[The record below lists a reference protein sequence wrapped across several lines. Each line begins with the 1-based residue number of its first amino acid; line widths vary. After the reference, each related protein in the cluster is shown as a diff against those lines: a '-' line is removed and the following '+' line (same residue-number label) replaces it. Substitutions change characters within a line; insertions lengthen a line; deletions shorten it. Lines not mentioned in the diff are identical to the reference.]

1 MGKPMR
7 IAYLTNSLSIHDF
20 KFVSNITANGHQ
32 VFLFTFHD
40 VNDPRLPEYYQ
51 YINSDVIEQI
61 KKVPNLTIVRY
72 FPWVYAGGNRWLK
85 YFQFFLHALVGPL
98 MVRRKF
104 KEFRCDLIDAG
115 FIQRDG
121 FIAALS
127 GIRQFLLTSWG
138 SDVLLIPKTSAIL
151 RHITAY
157 TIRRSAMV
165 YSDSNVVRSEVM
177 AIGGVPRD
185 RTVVFPQLGVDV
197 ARFNPAAANCQFRR
211 DMGYSAGDIVI
222 ICTRNF
228 ERKYNIIGLVDAVDE
243 LRRLTK
249 TPFKVLLI
257 GRGETHEQ
265 ITQAV
270 ARLGLEGYIKIVG
283 YVRNDLLP
291 GYLASS
297 DISVSPSLTDG
308 TPLSLLEAMACGL
321 PLVMTDIASYHDWVV
336 EGENGF
342 LVQIG
347 DAKAMANR
355 LRQLIEDVNLRRKM
369 GVRNRQIA
377 EERADIKKNY
387 FRLEHVYRYIC
398 GLEPHPP
405 EN

>member
-20 KFVSNITANGHQ
+20 KFVSAITANGHQ

-40 VNDPRLPEYYQ
+40 VNNPRLPEYYQ
-51 YINSDVIEQI
+51 YINMDVLEQI
-61 KKVPNLTIVRY
+61 KKSPNVTIVRY
-72 FPWVYAGGNRWLK
+72 FPWMYGGGNRWCK
-85 YFQFFLHALVGPL
+85 YSQFILHALVGPL

-104 KEFRCDLIDAG
+104 KELKCDLIDAG

-127 GIRQFLLTSWG
+127 GIKRFCLTTWG

-151 RHITAY
+151 RFITAY

-165 YSDSNVVRSEVM
+165 YSDSNVVRNEVM
-177 AIGGVPRD
+177 AIGGVPKE

-197 ARFNPAAANCQFRR
+197 SRFNPAAANDEFRR
-211 DMGYSAGDIVI
+211 EMGYAAGDIVI
-222 ICTRNF
+222 ICTRSF
-228 ERKYNIIGLVDAVDE
+228 EKKYNIIGLVEAVDE
-243 LRRLTK
+243 LRRLTNA
-249 TPFKVLLI
+249 PFKVLLI
-257 GRGETHEQ
+257 GRGETHDQ

-270 ARLGLEGYIKIVG
+270 TRLGLEAYIKIVG

-297 DISVSPSLTDG
+297 DISASPSLTDG

-321 PLVMTDIASYHDWVV
+321 PLVMTDVASYHDWVV
-336 EGENGF
+336 DGENGF
-342 LVQIG
+342 LVPIG
-347 DAKAMANR
+347 DAKMMAAR
-355 LRQLIEDVNLRRKM
+355 LCHLVEDVGLRRRM
-369 GVRNRQIA
+369 GTLNRQVA

-398 GLEPHPP
+398 GMESHPTAS
-405 EN
+405 